1 MKTFKDLKEWDTVWI
16 IDYKDIKEYKVKY
29 CRPYNDHHCLV
40 IKDFFTSKEYPNLLS
55 EHPVDS
61 DRSVVYIDKHYI
73 VLNKE
78 DIHEYQM
85 KCLIE
90 RRNKLYGLLNGL
102 RKAERTY
109 INQIDEV
116 ENLINKCNE

>member
-29 CRPYNDHHCLV
+29 CRPYNDHHCLA
-40 IKDFFTSKEYPNLLS
+40 IKDFFPSKGHPYLS
-55 EHPVDS
+55 FEFPVDS
-61 DRSVVYIDKHYI
+61 DKSIEYIDKHYI

-109 INQIDEV
+109 IKQIDEV
-116 ENLINKCNE
+116 EDLINKCNE

>member
-16 IDYKDIKEYKVKY
+16 IDYKDIKEYKVHY
-29 CRPYNDHHCLV
+29 CIPYNDHHCLV
-40 IKDFFTSKEYPNLLS
+40 IKDFSTSKGYPNLLS

-85 KCLIE
+85 KCLIK